1 MLCRVLQLIKG
12 RSAQVD
18 EAVRLLQKVTGPIT
32 DTAVGMYKKL
42 TRRVI
47 GRTMSEEAA
56 GDFAATVAALKEV
69 LYRLAN
75 LYRGQSSGR
84 SLNAEMEEILMATH
98 YMHMFLQTKV
108 NGLKDPSVKAA
119 VTLMK
124 YPDIVPQDK
133 AFYLAGN
140 AARNTGNSNLAFM
153 LLNK

>member
-1 MLCRVLQLIKG
+1 M
-12 RSAQVD
+12 
-18 EAVRLLQKVTGPIT
+18 RLLQKQTGPVT
-32 DTAVGMYKKL
+32 DAAVGMYKKL
-42 TRRVI
+42 AKRVL

-56 GDFAATVAALKEV
+56 GDFAGTVAALKEV

-75 LYRGQSSGR
+75 LYRGQASGR
-84 SLNAEMEEILMATH
+84 TLNAEMEEILMATH
-98 YMHMFLQTKV
+98 YMHMFLQTKA
-108 NGLKDPSVKAA
+108 NALKEASVKAA

-140 AARNTGNSNLAFM
+140 AARNSGNTNLAFM